1 MKLIYDKRDSGKA
14 RRIFEL
20 AKETGAVI
28 LTENARALR
37 VKAKGYGYGDE
48 LQIMDIMGEYN
59 LEENNAICSSRK
71 IIFHNLDKILNN
83 YFNNYA
89 IEVIGATMTEE
100 E

>member
-20 AKETGAVI
+20 AKENDAVI

-48 LQIMDIMGEYN
+48 LQIVDLDDYDPQNHFEDFN
-59 LEENNAICSSRK
+59 TRK
-71 IIFHNLDKILNN
+71 IVFHNLDKLLNR
-83 YFNNYA
+83 YFNSYSLK
-89 IEVIGATMTEE
+89 VIGATMTEE

>member
-20 AKETGAVI
+20 AKEKDAII

-48 LQIMDIMGEYN
+48 LQIVDLNDYNPQNHFEDFNTHKIVFHSLSMNSLISSFSAIMN
-59 LEENNAICSSRK
+59 TSPSIK
-71 IIFHNLDKILNN
+71 
-83 YFNNYA
+83 
-89 IEVIGATMTEE
+89 VTT
-100 E
+100 

>member
-20 AKETGAVI
+20 AKETNAVI

-48 LQIMDIMGEYN
+48 LQIVDIDTYDPLEYFGK
-59 LEENNAICSSRK
+59 K
-71 IIFHNLDKILNN
+71 IIFHNLDKMLNR
-83 YFNNYA
+83 YFFSFNT
-89 IEVIGATMTEE
+89 EVVGATMTED
-100 E
+100 

>member
-20 AKETGAVI
+20 AKETDAVI

-37 VKAKGYGYGDE
+37 VKAKGYGYGNE
-48 LQIMDIMGEYN
+48 LQIVDLDDYN
-59 LEENNAICSSRK
+59 PQNHFEEFGNRK
-71 IIFHNLDKILNN
+71 IIFHNLDKLLNR
-83 YFNNYA
+83 YFNSFSLN
-89 IEVIGATMTEE
+89 VIGATMTEE